1 MTKHKNVQKKQKPT
15 KDDQTQERG
24 GKQKPTK
31 DDQTQ
36 ERAEKTK
43 THEG

>member
-1 MTKHKNVQKKQKPT
+1 MTKHKNVEKKQKSK

-24 GKQKPTK
+24 
-31 DDQTQ
+31 
-36 ERAEKTK
+36 EKTK

>member
-1 MTKHKNVQKKQKPT
+1 MTKHKNVEK
-15 KDDQTQERG
+15 
-24 GKQKPTK
+24 KQKPTK

-43 THEG
+43 TQ